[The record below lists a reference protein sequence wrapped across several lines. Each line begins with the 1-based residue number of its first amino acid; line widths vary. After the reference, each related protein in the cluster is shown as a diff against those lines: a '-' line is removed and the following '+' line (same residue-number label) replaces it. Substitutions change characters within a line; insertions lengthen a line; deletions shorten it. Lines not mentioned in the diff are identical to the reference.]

1 MLKLFLW
8 LRYLR
13 KKKIVLLSIAAVA
26 LSAAL
31 LIVVASLFN
40 GFINAFERSAVETLG
55 DVVIT
60 PPIKF
65 AKYSLFIEQLKQI
78 RQVEAATATLL
89 VPGLLHLGKGNV
101 RAVEVWGIEPAARTR
116 VTNFKRFLLRQSKS
130 SEEPS
135 FATPGFAEKVGG
147 FLGIGVVAEPN
158 KNTDEYDFGSAE
170 KMIGQQVVL
179 TTGTVT
185 DTGAGGEG
193 RFKRKT
199 VGFTVADIV
208 FTGIYE
214 VDKTFI
220 YLPLEELQKV
230 LCPGQDGQI
239 AHQVHIK
246 LIDNADADVA
256 LAKIWSLWEVFAAEQ
271 LGWGSHLIGNTSIET
286 SKQMQSQYVAEFRKQ
301 MGLLLLIFGVVSL
314 SVILLIFCIFY
325 MVVMTKQKDVAI
337 IKSCGA
343 ADSSVAWVFI
353 GFGACVGIVGS
364 AAGAVLGYIVTK
376 NINII
381 EGWIRIIFGLK
392 LWKSSV
398 YMFSRIP
405 NEVDWSAA
413 LVIVLAAILAAV
425 IGALVPAIV
434 AIKTRPVNILRYE

>member
-13 KKKIVLLSIAAVA
+13 RKKIVLLSIAAVA

-40 GFINAFERSAVETLG
+40 GFINAFEHSAVETLG
-55 DVVIT
+55 DVAIT

-65 AKYSLFIEQLKQI
+65 SKYPLFIEQLKQI
-78 RQVEAATATLL
+78 RQVEAATATLS
-89 VPGLLHLGKGNV
+89 VPALLHLGKGNV
-101 RAVEVWGIEPAARTR
+101 RAVEVWGIEPAARAR
-116 VTNFKRFLLRQSKS
+116 VTDFKRFLLRQNKS
-130 SEEPS
+130 FQEPS
-135 FATPGFAEKVGG
+135 FAIPGFGEKVGG
-147 FLGIGVVAEPN
+147 FLGIGVVTEPN

-170 KMIGQQVVL
+170 KVIGQEVVL

-185 DTGAGGEG
+185 DTGAGGDK

-220 YLPLEELQKV
+220 YLPIEELQKV
-230 LCPGQDGQI
+230 LCPDEDGQI
-239 AHQVHIK
+239 AHQIHIK
-246 LIDNADADVA
+246 LVDNADVDVA
-256 LAKIWSLWEVFAAEQ
+256 LAQIRGLWEVFAAEQ
-271 LGWGSHLIGNTSIET
+271 LGWGPHMIGSTSIET

-325 MVVMTKQKDVAI
+325 MVVMTKQKDIAI

-343 ADSSVAWVFI
+343 VDSSVASVFI

-364 AAGAVLGYIVTK
+364 ATGVVLGYIVTK

-405 NEVDWSAA
+405 NEVDWSAV

-434 AIKTRPVNILRYE
+434 AIKTKPVNILRYE